1 MEEGT
6 TQVLD
11 AKTVPC
17 IRDAPARTEDVTPLT
32 AKARRGYH
40 KSGSSASRLIRE
52 IRKNTARRF
61 DAEYKI
67 KVVLE
72 GFRKDIPITD
82 LCRRERIT
90 PSLYYVWLKEFMEGG
105 KARLK
110 GATLREAT
118 KDETDKLREEN
129 SRLKEL
135 AGSQALELFLF
146 KKRLL
151 W

>member
-1 MEEGT
+1 MEGT

-11 AKTVPC
+11 G
-17 IRDAPARTEDVTPLT
+17 PAVTSIPRLG
-32 AKARRGYH
+32 KRYGN
-40 KSGSSASRLIRE
+40 SGSSISRLIRE
-52 IRKNTARRF
+52 VKRNTAKRF

-67 KVVLE
+67 RVVLE
-72 GFRKDIPITD
+72 GFRKEIPVSE
-82 LCRRERIT
+82 LCRREKIST
-90 PSLYYVWLKEFMEGG
+90 SVYYLWLKEFMEGG

-118 KDETDKLREEN
+118 KDETDNLKEEN

-135 AGSQALELFLF
+135 AGEQALELFLF

>member
-1 MEEGT
+1 MEGA
-6 TQVLD
+6 TQVLE
-11 AKTVPC
+11 AK
-17 IRDAPARTEDVTPLT
+17 
-32 AKARRGYH
+32 KGYNN
-40 KSGSSASRLIRE
+40 SGNSVSKLIRE
-52 IRKNTARRF
+52 IRKTTSRKF

-67 KVVLE
+67 RIVLE
-72 GFRKDIPITD
+72 GFRKEIPVSE
-82 LCRRERIT
+82 LCRREKI
-90 PSLYYVWLKEFMEGG
+90 SSSVYYLWLKEFMEGG

-118 KDETDKLREEN
+118 KDETDRLKEEN

-135 AGSQALELFLF
+135 AGEQALEIFLF

>member
-1 MEEGT
+1 MTEST
-6 TQVLD
+6 TQVLEAPQST
-11 AKTVPC
+11 AKTGN
-17 IRDAPARTEDVTPLT
+17 RYRN
-32 AKARRGYH
+32 
-40 KSGSSASRLIRE
+40 SGSSVSKLIHEVR
-52 IRKNTARRF
+52 RKTARKF
-61 DAEYKI
+61 DAEHKI
-67 KVVLE
+67 RVVLE
-72 GFRKDIPITD
+72 GFRKDIPVSE
-82 LCRRERIT
+82 LCRREKVSTAI
-90 PSLYYVWLKEFMEGG
+90 YYVWLKEFMEGG

-135 AGSQALELFLF
+135 AGEQALELFLF

>member
-1 MEEGT
+1 MEEST

-11 AKTVPC
+11 TPPPTV
-17 IRDAPARTEDVTPLT
+17 
-32 AKARRGYH
+32 
-40 KSGSSASRLIRE
+40 KSGNRYGNSVSSISRLIHEVR
-52 IRKNTARRF
+52 RKTAKRF

-67 KVVLE
+67 RVVLE
-72 GFRKDIPITD
+72 GFRKEIPVSE
-82 LCRRERIT
+82 LCRREKIST
-90 PSLYYVWLKEFMEGG
+90 SVYYLWTKEFMEGG

-118 KDETDKLREEN
+118 KDETDNLREEN

-135 AGSQALELFLF
+135 AGEQALELFLF